1 MYSEG
6 GYSRVGAAPRIF
18 GLLMLVIILVTG
30 GAVWFDYLGLIDVT
44 RLLAPALRW
53 VGLQPREDE
62 VEAENPLL
70 LESSRLGK
78 REEALLLLQDE
89 LDRWE
94 AELES
99 REAGLQQL
107 EQQLEERRAEI
118 DDLENSLT
126 ERLRQVENERAARV
140 KLSGYLTNQTPE
152 DAVAQMVEYP
162 DDLLIDVLLIT
173 DELAEEQGGFSFV
186 PVWLSLFPRAR
197 AATVAEKIAL
207 RPEIE
212 GAN

>member
-44 RLLAPALRW
+44 RFLAPALRW

-140 KLSGYLTNQTPE
+140 KLSGYLTSQAPE

-173 DELAEEQGGFSFV
+173 DELAEEQGGFSYV
-186 PVWLSLFPRAR
+186 PVWLSLFPRER
-197 AATVAEKIAL
+197 AATIAEKIAL